1 MALYLDTSCL
11 LKLFLLEPES
21 MRVATTIASEA
32 RVIVS
37 SLARLEA
44 VVQFQAL
51 YEGGRLTRRA
61 ATGLANRLET
71 MLANTPYELVSTS
84 ADVAVQAT
92 AQILP
97 LGVAPHCRSA
107 DRLHLAIMQQLKLN
121 RLFTNDRAQAAAAR
135 QLGFEVVSLD

>member
-21 MRVATTIASEA
+21 MRVATTLAAET
-32 RVIVS
+32 RVVVS

-51 YEGGRLTRRA
+51 FEGGRLTRRA
-61 ATGLANRLET
+61 ATGLASRLEAL
-71 MLANTPYELVSTS
+71 LASAPYELVSTS
-84 ADVAVQAT
+84 GDVAGQAA

-107 DRLHLAIMQQLKLN
+107 DRLHLAIMQQLKLS
-121 RLFTNDRAQAAAAR
+121 RIFTNDRAQAAAAR
-135 QLGFEVVSLD
+135 QLGFEVVSPV